1 MDDTRQILLKEFE
14 RVVEPLGIQI
24 VELSVYAGKSGLNIQ
39 VIIYREGGV
48 TLDDCERV
56 TRIFN
61 DMLTILEP
69 IDENNYTL
77 QVSSPGI
84 DRVLKDEKEY
94 NIFTTR
100 HVKIVVDESFQYGEG
115 GVIRGVL
122 KGLHGDSVVLV
133 PHNGLERE
141 LTIPISSIKKT
152 QLDG

>member
-1 MDDTRQILLKEFE
+1 MDETHQILLNEFE

-24 VELSVYAGKSGLNIQ
+24 VQLSAYTGKSGMNIRV
-39 VIIYREGGV
+39 VIHRNGGV

-61 DMLTILEP
+61 DILTILEP

-84 DRVLKDEKEY
+84 DRVFKDEKEY
-94 NIFTTR
+94 NIFASA
-100 HVKIVVDESFQYGEG
+100 HVKIVFDETSPYGEG

-122 KGLHGDSVVLV
+122 KGLKGDSVVLV
-133 PHNGLERE
+133 PHNEPKRE
-141 LTIPISSIKKT
+141 LSIPLNSIRKT
-152 QLDG
+152 QLDD